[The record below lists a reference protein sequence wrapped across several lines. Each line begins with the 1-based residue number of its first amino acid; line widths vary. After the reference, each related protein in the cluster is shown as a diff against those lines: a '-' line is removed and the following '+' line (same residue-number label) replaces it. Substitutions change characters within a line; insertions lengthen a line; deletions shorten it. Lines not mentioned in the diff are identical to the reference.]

1 MISPA
6 PGCISRK
13 FRSAVG
19 LDTPSHSVALSRW
32 RSANEYTVGSVL
44 SKYPE
49 ATKTPKCAIAPNAT
63 AAGFSSSI
71 EQAPFYIPTP
81 GIPHQMYAPHVR
93 SCAQYMYATYVG

>member
-19 LDTPSHSVALSRW
+19 LDTPSHSVTLSRW

-49 ATKTPKCAIAPNAT
+49 ATKTPQMCNLHLTPPPTTLPALSNRRHSTSPRPESHTKCT
-63 AAGFSSSI
+63 
-71 EQAPFYIPTP
+71 Q
-81 GIPHQMYAPHVR
+81 H
-93 SCAQYMYATYVG
+93 MYATYVGAGL